1 MKERADL
8 KRLMLDISDVYLKSL
23 KEIADYWEESKEKK
37 TITNGR
43 ERIIAAEPEEK
54 RIDTIHEMEN
64 VAFSKIQKLK
74 ADWEESE
81 NEYFTLAG
89 ENVTDDVKL
98 LNEVFNPSLEQLKA
112 LAEKYFGKNWTMEQ
126 AIRNFADGKKKY
138 ASILDMP
145 HTQSKEERLH
155 ILELYDSKQLR
166 NMYKDTAERGGL
178 PSSLM
183 IFKMPGK
190 SSLTSLWVILPNGL
204 FLSPWA
210 CSGCF

>member
-178 PSSLM
+178 AVKPYDFQNAWEI
-183 IFKMPGK
+183 IFNKFVGY
-190 SSLTSLWVILPNGL
+190 I
-204 FLSPWA
+204 A
-210 CSGCF
+210 